1 MSFKTFNWKKDAG
14 LSSGNL
20 LDPSSNAAGSA
31 RSEETRLTR
40 RKHKKSRKGCLTCKR
55 RHIRCDENVPQCFNC
70 TKGNR
75 TCNYEAPENDE
86 DDSAMNLGDES
97 PDDTAATI
105 VEQSGKNTSSS
116 SLSHRKPPPESISNE
131 SKAASKRK
139 LSTES
144 LDPYGASV
152 VRLTPSMREQL
163 NYCKK

>member
-14 LSSGNL
+14 ISSENS
-20 LDPSSNAAGSA
+20 LDPSSNAGGSG
-31 RSEETRLTR
+31 RSEDARLTR

-75 TCNYEAPENDE
+75 SCNYEVPENDE
-86 DDSAMNLGDES
+86 DDSAMNLDDEP
-97 PDDTAATI
+97 PDDIAATT
-105 VEQSGKNTSSS
+105 VGQSGKNTSSS
-116 SLSHRKPPPESISNE
+116 SLSHRKISPESTSTE
-131 SKAASKRK
+131 FKAASKRK
-139 LSTES
+139 PSTES